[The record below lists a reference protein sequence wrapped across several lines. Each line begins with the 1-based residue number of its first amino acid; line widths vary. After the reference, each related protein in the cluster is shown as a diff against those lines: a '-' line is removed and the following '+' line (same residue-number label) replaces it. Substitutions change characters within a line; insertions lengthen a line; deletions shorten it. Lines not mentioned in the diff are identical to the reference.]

1 MREVVAHPR
10 RAGVPASRLYRVQRV
25 AYGAVT
31 ECVEMDL
38 ETLRRQ
44 RGHEAWK
51 LLRVDEV
58 QAAVRGAASVPV
70 EIWLQHR
77 GGMVLGD
84 AVEHHLHARRPEA
97 VTAHEAAPVEQ
108 LGQLV
113 EPALAVPPQRT
124 DDGRDERSVACGAR
138 VRRQRVGAVLV
149 VTDDGVLPSGDA
161 E

>member
-10 RAGVPASRLYRVQRV
+10 RAGISAGGLYRVQRV
-25 AYGAVT
+25 AHGAVT
-31 ECVEMDL
+31 ECVEVDL

-44 RGHEAWK
+44 RGHKAWK

-58 QAAVRGAASVPV
+58 QATVRRAAPVPV

-77 GGMVLGD
+77 GGVVLGD

-108 LGQLV
+108 LGQLL

-124 DDGRDERSVACGAR
+124 YDR
-138 VRRQRVGAVLV
+138 
-149 VTDDGVLPSGDA
+149 
-161 E
+161 